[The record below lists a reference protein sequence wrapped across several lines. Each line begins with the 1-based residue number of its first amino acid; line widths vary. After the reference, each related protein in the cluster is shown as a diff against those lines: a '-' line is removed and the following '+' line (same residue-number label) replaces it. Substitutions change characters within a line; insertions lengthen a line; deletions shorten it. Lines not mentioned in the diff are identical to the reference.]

1 MPPRKGKKQWLEARD
16 GLRAIAVFAKG
27 AHMGFWGS
35 LFGGSNPTLSS
46 DIKDFGAIGKFATN
60 LGEQNLNKASNFWS
74 SILSGNQ
81 SKISQTL
88 APEVN
93 AMQQQGQQQKEQ
105 LGQFGTRSGG
115 TASAAANI
123 GAQTRGNISNMV
135 ASLLGSSA
143 SNLGSLGSSTLGQ
156 GMQALGQ
163 QANLSQVQMQNW
175 ASSILGRGIT
185 GGIGTITGGGVGSLF
200 G

>member
-1 MPPRKGKKQWLEARD
+1 MS
-16 GLRAIAVFAKG
+16 
-27 AHMGFWGS
+27 FWSS

-46 DIKDFGAIGKFATN
+46 DVKNFGAIGSFATN
-60 LGEQNLNKASNFWS
+60 LGESNLSKASDFYS

-81 SKISQTL
+81 AKISQTL

-115 TASAAANI
+115 TASAAAGI
-123 GAQTRGNISNMV
+123 GASTRGNISYMV

-143 SNLGSLGSSTLGQ
+143 SNLGSLGTSSLGQ
-156 GMQALGQ
+156 GMQAYGQ
-163 QANLSQVQMQNW
+163 QANLSQQQMSNW
-175 ASSILGRGIT
+175 SNSILGMGAT
-185 GGIGTITGGGVGSLF
+185 SGAGAAESYGLGKLGL
-200 G
+200 